1 MISAVCS
8 PKRHGSSTKIG
19 CNTANDMKLMRHH
32 QQLVQLVISEDFI
45 HRLKSMSVLSEG
57 FWLAKHKHT
66 NIPTMMEPF
75 PPPAVWFCWLSTPHP
90 REPLRKGLGKAA
102 IEVIEQNQ

>member
-75 PPPAVWFCWLSTPHP
+75 PPPAVWLCG
-90 REPLRKGLGKAA
+90 RDRRQRKLEESITNRSK
-102 IEVIEQNQ
+102 